1 MVPAK
6 GVFNLSSFAVHFLLC
21 NLSVSIITS
30 MLLAAKYILRKYL
43 PGKLQYDFWILLCLL
58 LSAPFLSFRPFQP
71 AQILHL
77 FQSLQNKAAD
87 TSLSTFSATS
97 VPFGSSTAG
106 WMNDF
111 AVSAGQKMPSALNSL
126 LFALWILGIFTM
138 LFLAVKARIHLYR
151 LEQSGLPLQNL
162 EIRKLYLQC
171 LQEMDIRKEIPV
183 YSSAF
188 FQSPVL
194 IGIFRPKIFLPLPL
208 ISGCDMQA
216 IRYMLLHE
224 LQHYKHCD
232 SLINYILYTARC
244 LYWFNPVILF
254 ALKDTRTDREKACD
268 SAVLHRLSDKE
279 YFCYGN
285 TLINFAEKMSSP
297 GSFLA
302 SGMGGNV
309 SQLKKRIQNIA
320 SYRKA
325 TKGQRLKGQCCFI
338 LIALLLLQ
346 SISAVPVYA
355 SVDYAGLG
363 LPDAQTV
370 VSADLSAFFEGYDG
384 CFVFYDVQKETW
396 TIYNETLASL
406 RVSPDSTYKI
416 YSALCALENGSISPA
431 SNSMEWNGHAYPIG
445 QWNKNQTLSSALR
458 YSVNWYFQELDQ
470 DVGMDSLSGF
480 YAKIDYGNQDLSGG
494 INSFW
499 LESSLKVS
507 AIEQVEL
514 LQKLYAN
521 EYQFA
526 PENIEAVK
534 NALKLSSSGAETLY
548 GKTCTGN
555 RDGKNRNGW
564 FIGYVESQG
573 SPYFFAANIRN
584 GADASG
590 KTASSITLEI
600 LQSWGILPYPIS

>member
-1 MVPAK
+1 M
-6 GVFNLSSFAVHFLLC
+6 
-21 NLSVSIITS
+21 
-30 MLLAAKYILRKYL
+30 
-43 PGKLQYDFWILLCLL
+43 
-58 LSAPFLSFRPFQP
+58 
-71 AQILHL
+71 
-77 FQSLQNKAAD
+77 
-87 TSLSTFSATS
+87 
-97 VPFGSSTAG
+97 
-106 WMNDF
+106 
-111 AVSAGQKMPSALNSL
+111 
-126 LFALWILGIFTM
+126 
-138 LFLAVKARIHLYR
+138 
-151 LEQSGLPLQNL
+151 
-162 EIRKLYLQC
+162 
-171 LQEMDIRKEIPV
+171 
-183 YSSAF
+183 
-188 FQSPVL
+188 
-194 IGIFRPKIFLPLPL
+194 
-208 ISGCDMQA
+208 
-216 IRYMLLHE
+216 
-224 LQHYKHCD
+224 
-232 SLINYILYTARC
+232 
-244 LYWFNPVILF
+244 
-254 ALKDTRTDREKACD
+254 
-268 SAVLHRLSDKE
+268 
-279 YFCYGN
+279 
-285 TLINFAEKMSSP
+285 
-297 GSFLA
+297 
-302 SGMGGNV
+302 
-309 SQLKKRIQNIA
+309 
-320 SYRKA
+320 
-325 TKGQRLKGQCCFI
+325 
-338 LIALLLLQ
+338 LLQ

-445 QWNKNQTLSSALR
+445 QWNQNQTLSSALR

-548 GKTCTGN
+548 GKTGTGN